1 MPRSKMRAVFS
12 KTDSMQRRDALT
24 SSSTARTA
32 EPKVPNTLPL
42 ALRAYQL
49 GSALGTPIAS
59 QLLIRRQKR
68 GKEHPERLKE
78 RLGQASVARPTGP
91 LIWVHGASVGEMLAA
106 VPLIERLRAQDFAV
120 LVTSGTVTSAAL
132 AEQRLP
138 NGVVHQFIPLDAPR
152 FVRRFLEHW
161 RPGLALFVES
171 DLWPNLICSCAR
183 RKIPMIVINGRLSE
197 RSFNRWRRVPGVIAA
212 LLNRFDLCLA
222 QSASDAERYAKL
234 GAPRVSATGNL
245 KLDIPALPAD
255 EAALRR
261 LRDIIGKRPVVVAAS
276 THAGEELAVIG
287 AHQRLRAKFP
297 TLLTIVVPRHPSRG
311 ESIAESAKAAGLA
324 VALRSRRAQPMPDIG
339 VYVADTLG
347 ELGLMYRL
355 APIVFMGGSL
365 ASHGGQNPIEPIR
378 LGAAII
384 HGPHVW
390 NFAEIYAALDAA
402 HGAEKVDDV
411 EEFTRR
417 AGAWLKDACAR
428 AAVVAAGRASIAA
441 LGGALD
447 RTWAA
452 LDPYLI
458 QLRLEERA

>member
-1 MPRSKMRAVFS
+1 MPK
-12 KTDSMQRRDALT
+12 
-24 SSSTARTA
+24 
-32 EPKVPNTLPL
+32 TLPL

-59 QLLIRRQKR
+59 QLLMRRQKR

-78 RLGQASVARPTGP
+78 RLGQASIPRPKGP

-106 VPLIERLRAQDFAV
+106 VSLIERLRAQNFAV

-138 NGVVHQFIPLDAPR
+138 NGVLHQFIPLDAPR
-152 FVRRFLEHW
+152 FVRRFLDHW
-161 RPGLALFVES
+161 RPGLAVFIES

-183 RKIPMIVINGRLSE
+183 RKIPMIIVNGRISE
-197 RSFNRWRRVPGVIAA
+197 RSFKRWRRVPRVIAA

-222 QSASDAERYAKL
+222 QSATDAERYTKL
-234 GAPRVSATGNL
+234 GAPRVTATGNL
-245 KLDIPALPAD
+245 KLDVPAPPAD
-255 EAALRR
+255 EATLRR
-261 LRDIIGKRPVVVAAS
+261 LRDTIGKRPVLIAAS
-276 THAGEELAVIG
+276 THAGEEAVVIG
-287 AHQRLRAKFP
+287 AHRRLLAKFP
-297 TLLTIVVPRHPSRG
+297 ALLTIIVPRHPARG
-311 ESIAESAKAAGLA
+311 EAIAADAKAAGLA

-339 VYVADTLG
+339 VYIADTLG

-365 ASHGGQNPIEPIR
+365 ASHGGQNPIEAIR

-390 NFAEIYAALDAA
+390 NFAEIYATLDAA
-402 HGAEKVDDV
+402 RGAQAITDEAALAA
-411 EEFTRR
+411 RLS
-417 AGAWLKDACAR
+417 AWLADPAACQ
-428 AAVVAAGRASIAA
+428 AATEAATATIKK
-441 LGGALD
+441 LEGALD

-458 QLRLEERA
+458 QLRLEETA

>member
-1 MPRSKMRAVFS
+1 
-12 KTDSMQRRDALT
+12 
-24 SSSTARTA
+24 
-32 EPKVPNTLPL
+32 VPNTLPL

-59 QLLIRRQKR
+59 QLLLRRQKR

-78 RLGQASVARPTGP
+78 RLGRASLPRPNGP
-91 LIWVHGASVGEMLAA
+91 LVWVHGASVGEMLAA
-106 VPLIERLRAQDFAV
+106 VSLIERLRARNFAV

-138 NGVVHQFIPLDAPR
+138 SGVLHQFVPLDAPR
-152 FVRRFLEHW
+152 FVRRFLDHW

-171 DLWPNLICSCAR
+171 DLWPNLICSCAKR
-183 RKIPMIVINGRLSE
+183 RIPMVIINGRLSE
-197 RSFNRWRRVPGVIAA
+197 RSFRRWRRVPGVIAA

-222 QSASDAERYAKL
+222 QSATDAERYAKL
-234 GAPRVSATGNL
+234 GAQRVNATGNL
-245 KLDIPALPAD
+245 KLDVPALPAD

-261 LRDIIGKRPVVVAAS
+261 LRDIVGKRPVMLAAS
-276 THAGEELAVIG
+276 THGDEETVIIG
-287 AHQRLRAKFP
+287 AHRRLRAKFP
-297 TLLTIVVPRHPSRG
+297 TLLTIIVPRHPSRG
-311 ESIAESAKAAGLA
+311 ESIAETAKAAGLA
-324 VALRSRRAQPMPDIG
+324 VALRSRRVQPMPDIG

-378 LGAAII
+378 LGAALI

-390 NFAEIYAALDAA
+390 NFGEIYAALDSAQGAQQVASEEELAA
-402 HGAEKVDDV
+402 
-411 EEFTRR
+411 RLSL
-417 AGAWLKDACAR
+417 WLADPPAR
-428 AAVVAAGRASIAA
+428 QAAAQAATGTIAK
-441 LGGALD
+441 LSGALD

>member
-1 MPRSKMRAVFS
+1 MS
-12 KTDSMQRRDALT
+12 
-24 SSSTARTA
+24 
-32 EPKVPNTLPL
+32 NNLPL

-59 QLLIRRQKR
+59 QLLMRRQKR

-78 RLGQASVARPTGP
+78 RLGQASMPRPKGP
-91 LIWVHGASVGEMLAA
+91 LVWVHGASVGEMLAA
-106 VPLIERLRAQDFAV
+106 VALIERLRARDFAV

-138 NGVVHQFIPLDAPR
+138 PGVLHQFVPLDAPR
-152 FVRRFLEHW
+152 FVRRFLDHW

-171 DLWPNLICSCAR
+171 DLWPNLICSCAKR
-183 RKIPMIVINGRLSE
+183 RIPMIIINGRLSE
-197 RSFNRWRRVPGVIAA
+197 RSFKRWRRLPAVIAA

-222 QSASDAERYAKL
+222 QSATDAERYAKL
-234 GAPRVSATGNL
+234 GAPRVNATGNL
-245 KLDIPALPAD
+245 KLDVPPLPAD
-255 EAALRR
+255 EATLRR
-261 LRDIIGKRPVVVAAS
+261 LRDIVGKRPVMLAAS
-276 THAGEELAVIG
+276 THAGEETVIIA
-287 AHQRLRAKFP
+287 AHRRLRAKFP
-297 TLLTIVVPRHPSRG
+297 TLLTIIVPRHPARG
-311 ESIAESAKAAGLA
+311 ESIAESAKADGLA
-324 VALRSRRAQPMPDIG
+324 VALRSRRAQPMPDIS

-390 NFAEIYAALDAA
+390 NFAEIYAALDSARGAQGVADEEELAGRLGLWLADAA
-402 HGAEKVDDV
+402 ARQATAEAA
-411 EEFTRR
+411 
-417 AGAWLKDACAR
+417 AGAIRKL
-428 AAVVAAGRASIAA
+428 S
-441 LGGALD
+441 GALD

>member
-1 MPRSKMRAVFS
+1 MARAAERSV
-12 KTDSMQRRDALT
+12 
-24 SSSTARTA
+24 
-32 EPKVPNTLPL
+32 PKTLPL

-49 GSALGTPIAS
+49 GSALGTPIAL
-59 QLLIRRQKR
+59 QLLMRRQKR

-78 RLGQASVARPTGP
+78 RLGQASIPRPKGP

-106 VPLIERLRAQDFAV
+106 VSLIERLRAQNFAV

-138 NGVVHQFIPLDAPR
+138 NGVLHQFIPLDAPR
-152 FVRRFLEHW
+152 FVRRFLDHW
-161 RPGLALFVES
+161 RPGLAVFIES

-183 RKIPMIVINGRLSE
+183 RKIPMIIVNGRISE
-197 RSFNRWRRVPGVIAA
+197 RSFKRWRRVPRVIAA

-222 QSASDAERYAKL
+222 QSATDAERYTKL
-234 GAPRVSATGNL
+234 GAPRVTATGNL
-245 KLDIPALPAD
+245 KLDVPAPPAD
-255 EAALRR
+255 EATLRR
-261 LRDIIGKRPVVVAAS
+261 LRDTIGKRPVLIAAS
-276 THAGEELAVIG
+276 THAGEEAVVIG
-287 AHQRLRAKFP
+287 AHRRLLAKFP
-297 TLLTIVVPRHPSRG
+297 ALLTIIVPRHPARG
-311 ESIAESAKAAGLA
+311 EAIAADAKAAGLA

-339 VYVADTLG
+339 VYIADTLG

-365 ASHGGQNPIEPIR
+365 ASHGGQNPIEAIR

-390 NFAEIYAALDAA
+390 NFAEIYATLDAA
-402 HGAEKVDDV
+402 RGAQAITDEAALAA
-411 EEFTRR
+411 RLS
-417 AGAWLKDACAR
+417 AWLADPAACQ
-428 AAVVAAGRASIAA
+428 AATEAATATIKK
-441 LGGALD
+441 LEGALD

-458 QLRLEERA
+458 QLRLEETA

>member
-1 MPRSKMRAVFS
+1 MA
-12 KTDSMQRRDALT
+12 
-24 SSSTARTA
+24 
-32 EPKVPNTLPL
+32 NTLPL

-59 QLLIRRQKR
+59 QLLMRRQKR
-68 GKEHPERLKE
+68 GKEHPERLSE
-78 RLGQASVARPTGP
+78 RLGQASMPRPKGP

-106 VPLIERLRAQDFAV
+106 ISLIERLRARDFAV

-138 NGVVHQFIPLDAPR
+138 NGVLHQFIPLDAPR
-152 FVRRFLEHW
+152 FVRRFLDHW

-171 DLWPNLICSCAR
+171 DLWPNLICSSAN
-183 RKIPMIVINGRLSE
+183 RKIPMIIINGRLSE
-197 RSFNRWRRVPGVIAA
+197 RSFKRWRRVPGVIAA

-222 QSASDAERYAKL
+222 QSAVDAERYTKL
-234 GAPRVSATGNL
+234 GAPRVNATGNL
-245 KLDIPALPAD
+245 KLDVPAPPAD

-261 LRDIIGKRPVVVAAS
+261 LRDIVGKRPVVVAAS
-276 THAGEELAVIG
+276 THAGEEAAVIG
-287 AHQRLRAKFP
+287 AHRRLRAKFP
-297 TLLTIVVPRHPSRG
+297 ALLTIIVPRHPARG
-311 ESIAESAKAAGLA
+311 ESIADSAKVAGLP

-339 VYVADTLG
+339 IYIADTLG

-365 ASHGGQNPIEPIR
+365 ASHGGQNPIEAIR
-378 LGAAII
+378 HGAAII

-390 NFAEIYAALDAA
+390 NFAEIYAALDTAR
-402 HGAEKVDDV
+402 GAQPVAD
-411 EEFTRR
+411 EEALVARL
-417 AGAWLKDACAR
+417 GAWLADPAAR
-428 AAVVAAGRASIAA
+428 QAAAEAATATIKK

-458 QLRLEERA
+458 QLRLEETA